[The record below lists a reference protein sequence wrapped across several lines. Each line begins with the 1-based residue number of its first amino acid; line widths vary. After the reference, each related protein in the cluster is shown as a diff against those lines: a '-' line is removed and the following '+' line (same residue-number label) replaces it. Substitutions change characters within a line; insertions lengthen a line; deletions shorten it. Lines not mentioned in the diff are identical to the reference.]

1 MENLGLPAPNYET
14 AQSTSVTLYNH
25 FEERLAPH
33 AAYTTTSKPETPPE
47 QGSVKKHSV
56 PSANVSLK
64 SNKREHMSKMNQKGL
79 PLNWRIVRF
88 KEVATFTKKPKDLRY
103 SEYNEVPFV
112 PMNLI
117 PIATLFSKEFIR
129 KSSDTLGS
137 GTYFEPGDILLAKIT
152 PSFENGKQCIIKELP
167 TPFGIATTEVIPIR
181 EVEGV
186 SDKFYLFYYLLLPD
200 VRSLLAERMQ
210 GTTGRLRLG
219 PKTLAELEIPL
230 PPLVEQ
236 HRIVAKLEVL
246 FTQLDAAVDSLKKVQ
261 AQLHRYRQSILKAAF
276 EGELTKEWRERHSDS
291 WKNMNLNEFI
301 TLESGSRPKG
311 GVRGILEGIPSLGGE
326 HLNADGGFNFEKIKY
341 IPKEFFESLNRGRI
355 YPDDI
360 IVVKDGAT
368 TGKTSFVDN
377 DFLHKDAAVN
387 EHLFIVRVDP
397 KVAFPKYVFYF
408 LFSSKGQHQILSDF
422 RGATVGGIS
431 RNFPLKVTV
440 PIPSLPE
447 QEQIVF
453 ELERHL
459 SVTDEIEATLDAE
472 IKRAERLRQSI
483 LKHAFSG
490 KLVSQDP
497 NDEPASVL
505 LEKIRDEKRDQE
517 PKRKKR
523 TTKAKIAASARQLVL
538 PFE

>member
-1 MENLGLPAPNYET
+1 
-14 AQSTSVTLYNH
+14 
-25 FEERLAPH
+25 
-33 AAYTTTSKPETPPE
+33 
-47 QGSVKKHSV
+47 
-56 PSANVSLK
+56 
-64 SNKREHMSKMNQKGL
+64 MSKMSPMDL

-88 KEVATFTKKPKDLRY
+88 AEVTTFTKKPKGLRY

-117 PIATLFSKEFIR
+117 PIAKLYSKEFNL
-129 KSSDTLGS
+129 KSTDELSS

-152 PSFENGKQCIIKELP
+152 PSFENGKQSIIEDLP

-181 EVEGV
+181 EIEGV
-186 SDKFYLFYYLLLPD
+186 SDKIYLFYYLLVPD
-200 VRSLLAERMQ
+200 VRALLTGKMK

-219 PKTLAELEIPL
+219 TEALADLEIPL
-230 PPLVEQ
+230 PPLAEQ
-236 HRIVAKLEVL
+236 HRIVIKLEVL
-246 FTQLDAAVDSLKKVQ
+246 FTQLDAAVDSLKKARVQ
-261 AQLHRYRQSILKAAF
+261 LQRYRRSILKAAF
-276 EGELTKEWRERHSDS
+276 EGELTREWSERHSDGCEC
-291 WKNMNLNEFI
+291 MNLNEFI

-341 IPKEFFESLNRGRI
+341 IPEAYFESLNKGII
-355 YPDDI
+355 YPNDI

-377 DFLHKDAAVN
+377 NFPHKNAAVN

-397 KVAFPKYVFYF
+397 KVAFPKFVFYY
-408 LFSSKGQHQILSDF
+408 LFSSKGQQQILSDF

-440 PIPSLPE
+440 PIPSLTE
-447 QEQIVF
+447 QEQIVS

-459 SVTDEIEATLDAE
+459 SVADEIEVILDAE
-472 IKRAERLRQSI
+472 LKRAERLRQSI

-490 KLVSQDP
+490 KLVPQDP
-497 NDEPASVL
+497 NDEPANVL
-505 LEKIRDEKRDQE
+505 LEKIRDEKEHQQS
-517 PKRKKR
+517 KRKKTIPKSK
-523 TTKAKIAASARQLVL
+523 TTLSAKQMLL
-538 PFE
+538 PLN